1 MTMSLGRFRVVLV
14 STVANRRILMKRD
27 PRDASR
33 TERRLS
39 LATLSSRWALG
50 TCVLSLGGMFLASA
64 QCGTGASDGQGPASG
79 ESDAAE
85 SASSS
90 SGSSASGGSSG
101 AAGTSSGD
109 TGASSGESGA
119 MGSASGAGSSS
130 GLDSG
135 GDTSS
140 SEASASG
147 GARDGGVTLEGGIP
161 LDGPIFYVTND
172 DGSLYAFREGSWT
185 QEIAKWTGLP
195 ITDGARGIDADP
207 KAGILYITHGASGP
221 DSQGVASPN
230 GSLLAWSL
238 LSNSVVYDVAFTH
251 GVDQLALGD
260 GVVYVPAGE
269 YTPDSTWYLVRASD
283 GSQLGTE
290 MGGKAPHDTLFK
302 NGHRYYG
309 GTEDMYLFV
318 LGLPI
323 TSIGPS
329 PSGTAGVRPFTINAA
344 ETRVYVTWSAF
355 RGFSVGDLTTGKLI
369 TTVNFGTACSLAAPS
384 HGMSLSPDGTEV
396 YVLDTCV
403 NQVRVYDSS
412 DTPQL
417 KATVTLAHNIYPGTE
432 SPCPWDCSRDGWI
445 LHSRDGKYVYVGNS
459 GDVIDTATHQ
469 PAGFIAPLANC
480 RHGFL
485 EMDWSNGFL
494 TGTTT
499 HTGVGY

>member
-1 MTMSLGRFRVVLV
+1 
-14 STVANRRILMKRD
+14 
-27 PRDASR
+27 
-33 TERRLS
+33 
-39 LATLSSRWALG
+39 
-50 TCVLSLGGMFLASA
+50 MFLASA
-64 QCGTGASDGQGPASG
+64 QCGTGDATGSASG
-79 ESDAAE
+79 
-85 SASSS
+85 S
-90 SGSSASGGSSG
+90 SGSSASTSASGASGTSSGETGASSSASGGSTGSASGSGGSSG
-101 AAGTSSGD
+101 LGSSGS
-109 TGASSGESGA
+109 T
-119 MGSASGAGSSS
+119 SSS
-130 GLDSG
+130 G
-135 GDTSS
+135 
-140 SEASASG
+140 ASAPG
-147 GARDGGVTLEGGIP
+147 DGGVTLEGGIP

-195 ITDGARGIDADP
+195 ITDGARGSDADP
-207 KAGILYITHGASGP
+207 KAGILYITHGAAGP
-221 DSQGVASPN
+221 GSQGVPSPN

-238 LSNSVVYDVAFTH
+238 LSNSVLYDVAFTH

-260 GVVYVPAGE
+260 GVIYVPAGE
-269 YTPDSTWYLVRASD
+269 FTPNSTWYVVKASD

-290 MGGKAPHDTLFK
+290 MGGMGPHDTLFK

-309 GTEDMYLFV
+309 GTQDTSLYV

-329 PSGTAGVRPFTINAA
+329 PSDTAGVRPFTINAA
-344 ETRVYVTWSAF
+344 ETRVYVTWSGW
-355 RGFSVGDLTTGKLI
+355 RGFSVADVTTGTLI
-369 TTVNFGTACSLAAPS
+369 TTVNFGNSCGLAAPS
-384 HGMSLSPDGTEV
+384 HGISLSPDGTEV

-412 DTPQL
+412 DAPQL

-432 SPCPWDCSRDGWI
+432 SPCPWDCDKDGWI

-494 TGTTT
+494 TGTTS